1 MGVTGWTQIIIVSE
15 TGLYEGTFPSACCV
29 LDQLII
35 DNGKGVEGI
44 DGEGARKREGIS
56 GGGKSL
62 DKISLIAII
71 QE

>member
-1 MGVTGWTQIIIVSE
+1 
-15 TGLYEGTFPSACCV
+15 

-56 GGGKSL
+56 DGGKSL